1 VEIKKTYL
9 NIKVMNNELLLV
21 GVLLLSLIVF
31 VLCIALY
38 IAISVGME
46 LSEELDFEKSLRDW
60 KDE

>member
-1 VEIKKTYL
+1 MKPYL
-9 NIKVMNNELLLV
+9 YIMNNEFLLI

-60 KDE
+60 KDDKTL

>member
-1 VEIKKTYL
+1 
-9 NIKVMNNELLLV
+9 MNNELLLV
-21 GVLLLSLIVF
+21 GVLLLSFIVF

-60 KDE
+60 KDDKTL